1 MKRLKILIAV
11 LLMSSAT
18 GCATNGQVTD
28 DFCLLTKPIRPTTA
42 DVNVI
47 SDGLVDQILKFNEL
61 WRERCN

>member
-1 MKRLKILIAV
+1 
-11 LLMSSAT
+11 
-18 GCATNGQVTD
+18 VTD